1 MQRQMITM
9 PRPKRPS
16 DELYNARRRVRRLA
30 ERVERMGDTRMA
42 EGLRDLARVGRGATI
57 ETLNSAYQAG
67 LVQYPKQ
74 TATPATVRM
83 TAPAPDVPRQ
93 HRPRKPSDEV
103 YNARRRLKRQAA
115 KIEREAQKMQGIAQ
129 QQAQG
134 FADYLRKEA
143 RAQKGKKL
151 SPEQRQSLL
160 DRLAS
165 IRKATREGT
174 YEPFKVRRRNMIF
187 MQQLNAAGT
196 KDADSSINER
206 QKDVFWAAT
215 KGLWTNADI
224 ARNER
229 YDAIASYFYNLSGNA
244 SSTARE
250 FQQWLKEKKGKDT
263 SEVFG
268 DLQLVFEYVTTEIN
282 DPANY
287 DSPDIPYG
295 TYINRVIFAK

>member
-1 MQRQMITM
+1 M
-9 PRPKRPS
+9 PRAKRPS

-30 ERVERMGDTRMA
+30 ERVAKQGDTRMA

-67 LVQYPKQ
+67 LVQYPRQ
-74 TATPATVRM
+74 QSAPRPA

-93 HRPRKPSDEV
+93 PRPPKPSDEV

-115 KIEREAQKMQGIAQ
+115 KIEREAQQMQGIAQ

-143 RAQKGKKL
+143 RSQKGKKL

-165 IRKATREGT
+165 IREATRAGT
-174 YEPFKVRRRNMIF
+174 YEPFRIRRRNMIF

-196 KDADSSINER
+196 KDADSSITER

-215 KGLWTNADI
+215 KGLWTNADV

-229 YDAIASYFYNLSGNA
+229 YNVIASYFYNLAGNA
-244 SSTARE
+244 SSTAQA
-250 FQQWLKEKKGKDT
+250 FQKWLKDEKGMDA
-263 SEVFG
+263 SDVFG
-268 DLQLVFEYVTTEIN
+268 DLQLIFEYVTTELN
-282 DPANY
+282 NPAEY
-287 DSPDIPYG
+287 ESADIPYG
-295 TYINRVIFAK
+295 SYINRIIFAR

>member
-1 MQRQMITM
+1 M

-30 ERVERMGDTRMA
+30 ERVAKQGDTRMA

-67 LVQYPKQ
+67 LVQYPRQ
-74 TATPATVRM
+74 QAAPRPATPKAKAPKVRKATQ
-83 TAPAPDVPRQ
+83 PRP
-93 HRPRKPSDEV
+93 HKPSDDV
-103 YNARRRLKRQAA
+103 RNARRRLERQANR
-115 KIEREAQKMQGIAQ
+115 IEREAQQMQGIAQ

-174 YEPFKVRRRNMIF
+174 YEPFRVRRRNMVF

-196 KDADSSINER
+196 KDADSSISER

-250 FQQWLKEKKGKDT
+250 FQQWLKDKKGKET

-268 DLQLVFEYVTTEIN
+268 DLQLVFEYVTTELN
-282 DPANY
+282 NPANY

-295 TYINRVIFAK
+295 TYINRVIFAR

>member
-1 MQRQMITM
+1 M

-30 ERVERMGDTRMA
+30 DRVAKQGDTRMA

-67 LVQYPKQ
+67 LVQYPRQ
-74 TATPATVRM
+74 QSAPRPATSPTPAQ
-83 TAPAPDVPRQ
+83 PRQ
-93 HRPRKPSDEV
+93 PRPPKPSDEV

-115 KIEREAQKMQGIAQ
+115 KIEREAQQMQGIAKE
-129 QQAQG
+129 QAQG

-143 RAQKGKKL
+143 QAQKGKKM

-165 IRKATREGT
+165 IREATRAGT
-174 YEPFKVRRRNMIF
+174 YEPFRIRRRNMIF

-196 KDADSSINER
+196 KDANSSISER

-215 KGLWTNADI
+215 KGLWTNADV

-229 YDAIASYFYNLSGNA
+229 YNVIASYFYNLSDNA
-244 SSTARE
+244 SSTAQA
-250 FQQWLKEKKGKDT
+250 FQRWLKEKKDKEPAD
-263 SEVFG
+263 VFG
-268 DLQLVFEYVTTEIN
+268 DLQLVFEYVTTELN
-282 DPANY
+282 DPADY
-287 DSPDIPYG
+287 ESPDIPYG
-295 TYINRVIFAK
+295 SYINRIIFAR

>member
-1 MQRQMITM
+1 M
-9 PRPKRPS
+9 PRAKRPS

-30 ERVERMGDTRMA
+30 DRVAKQGDTGMA

-67 LVQYPKQ
+67 LEQYPRQQSAPRPETPKAKVPKVRE
-74 TATPATVRM
+74 ATQ
-83 TAPAPDVPRQ
+83 PR
-93 HRPRKPSDEV
+93 PPKPSDEV
-103 YNARRRLKRQAA
+103 YNARRRLKRQADR
-115 KIEREAQKMQGIAQ
+115 IEREAQQMQGMAQ
-129 QQAQG
+129 QQAKG

-143 RAQKGKKL
+143 QAQKGKKL

-165 IRKATREGT
+165 IREATRAGT

-196 KDADSSINER
+196 KDADSSITER

-229 YDAIASYFYNLSGNA
+229 YNAIASYFYNLTDTA
-244 SSTARE
+244 SSTAKA
-250 FQQWLKEKKGKDT
+250 FQKWLKDKKGKDPAD
-263 SEVFG
+263 VFG
-268 DLQLVFEYVTTEIN
+268 DLQSVFEYVTTELN
-282 DPANY
+282 NPSDY
-287 DSPDIPYG
+287 ESPDIPYG
-295 TYINRVIFAK
+295 TYINRIIFAR

>member
-1 MQRQMITM
+1 M
-9 PRPKRPS
+9 PRTKRPS

-30 ERVERMGDTRMA
+30 ERVAKQGDTRMA

-67 LVQYPKQ
+67 LVQYPRQ
-74 TATPATVRM
+74 QSAPRQA
-83 TAPAPDVPRQ
+83 TAPTPDVPRQ
-93 HRPRKPSDEV
+93 PRPRKPSDEV

-115 KIEREAQKMQGIAQ
+115 KIEREAQQVQGIAQ

-143 RAQKGKKL
+143 QAQKGKKL

-165 IRKATREGT
+165 IREATRAGT
-174 YEPFKVRRRNMIF
+174 YEPFRIRRRNMIF

-196 KDADSSINER
+196 KDADSSITER

-215 KGLWTNADI
+215 KGLWTNADV

-229 YDAIASYFYNLSGNA
+229 YDVIASYFYNLSENA
-244 SSTARE
+244 SSTAKA
-250 FQQWLKEKKGKDT
+250 FQKWLKDKKKKEPT
-263 SEVFG
+263 EVFG
-268 DLQLVFEYVTTEIN
+268 DLQLVFEYVTTKLN
-282 DPANY
+282 DPADY
-287 DSPDIPYG
+287 ESPDIPYG
-295 TYINRVIFAK
+295 TYINRIIFAR

>member
-1 MQRQMITM
+1 M
-9 PRPKRPS
+9 PRAKRPS

-30 ERVERMGDTRMA
+30 ERVAKQGDTRMA

-57 ETLNSAYQAG
+57 ETLNSAYQSG
-67 LVQYPKQ
+67 LVQYPRQAPRPETPKAKAPKVRK
-74 TATPATVRM
+74 ATQ
-83 TAPAPDVPRQ
+83 PR
-93 HRPRKPSDEV
+93 PPKPSDEV
-103 YNARRRLKRQAA
+103 HNARRRLERQANR
-115 KIEREAQKMQGIAQ
+115 IEREAQQLQGIAQ
-129 QQAQG
+129 QQAKG
-134 FADYLRKEA
+134 FVDYLRKEA

-174 YEPFKVRRRNMIF
+174 YEPFRVRRRNMIF

-250 FQQWLKEKKGKDT
+250 FQQWLKDKKGKET

-268 DLQLVFEYVTTEIN
+268 DLQLVFEYVTTELN
-282 DPANY
+282 DPAYY
-287 DSPDIPYG
+287 DLPDIPYG

>member
-1 MQRQMITM
+1 M

-30 ERVERMGDTRMA
+30 ERVARQGDTRMA
-42 EGLRDLARVGRGATI
+42 QGLRDLARVGRGSTI
-57 ETLNSAYQAG
+57 ETLNSAYQVG

-74 TATPATVRM
+74 QAAPRPA

-93 HRPRKPSDEV
+93 PRPRKPSDEV

-115 KIEREAQKMQGIAQ
+115 KIEREAQQLQGIAQ

-143 RAQKGKKL
+143 QAQKGKKL

-165 IRKATREGT
+165 IRKATRAGT

-250 FQQWLKEKKGKDT
+250 FQKWLKDKKGKDT
-263 SEVFG
+263 SDVFG
-268 DLQLVFEYVTTEIN
+268 DLQLVFEYVTTKLN
-282 DPANY
+282 DPADY
-287 DSPDIPYG
+287 DSPAIPYG
-295 TYINRVIFAK
+295 TYINRIIFAR